1 MLLNEALK
9 RTGLTRKAVEY
20 YIAQGLLSPQADQ
33 NGYRLF
39 SEEDISRLEK
49 IAAYRKLGI
58 NTTDIRSL
66 LDGNEKQILSRLL
79 LQQKLHAQREQR
91 KLELLKALV
100 SGAALQD
107 LSAQLS
113 MLDAQETIADRLLS
127 AFPGYFGQYFMLHFA
142 HFLQEPMK
150 TDNQRNAY
158 DRIVSWLDA
167 LPPLDLPDDL
177 CAVLEDAA
185 QYMDAQKMSDIH
197 AAVLSASENPEAYI
211 KEHEASLHAYMA
223 MKDTEEYKA
232 SPAARLMEHIKIFQQ
247 QSGYIDV
254 FLPAMEELSLSY
266 SIYREKL
273 TAASKTFVDALG
285 RKNE

>member
-79 LQQKLHAQREQR
+79 FQQKLHAQREQR

-150 TDNQRNAY
+150 TDSQRNAY

-167 LPPLDLPDDL
+167 LPQLDLPDDL

-211 KEHEASLHAYMA
+211 KEHEASLYAYMA